1 MMRPTTIEVTERV
14 TSEAR
19 LRPADV
25 DFLLSH
31 HRCHVRLLPT
41 AQRGRYHVTPLGYV
55 GTIVA
60 PCCRLQIRPKI
71 RSSLLHLLFPGPAR
85 AVDDACAVAPGL
97 GPLDLLAARLAEL
110 LAERTARGLHRGYA
124 ERAEQGPFL
133 QGRLDVPAQLRRP
146 GGAGA
151 RLHCTWDDFTP
162 DVPCNQIPK
171 AAAQRVLDSGLLDPE
186 VAAALQRSLA
196 GLANVTPY
204 PLIEMSGALAAVAAP
219 IAEYGPVLQI
229 CRLLVDG
236 LQRQAAAGDTS
247 FPAFLLDMDRLFE
260 RYVTAAVRAVFA
272 AAPAFTVKA
281 QELHVANR
289 RRPGQPDIRLRP
301 DVVIY
306 GRHRPLIVVDAKW
319 KGPTRTPRSAA
330 DLYQMLAYATAL
342 GVERVVLVYPGRK
355 DAVAA
360 YRLRHSPVR
369 LQIQRL
375 RVSGSGKRC
384 AHSLEKF
391 GKRFRRYAGL
401 INRASGTG

>member
-1 MMRPTTIEVTERV
+1 MMRPAIIELTERV
-14 TSEAR
+14 TSEVR
-19 LRPADV
+19 LHPADV

-31 HRCHVRLLPT
+31 HRRHVRLLPT
-41 AQRGRYHVTPLGYV
+41 VQRGRYRVTPLGYV

-71 RSSLLHLLFPGPAR
+71 RSSLLHLLFPGPAG
-85 AVDDACAVAPGL
+85 AIDDACAVAPGL

-110 LAERTARGLHRGYA
+110 LAERTACGLHRGYA

-133 QGRLDVPAQLRRP
+133 QGRLDVAAQLRRP
-146 GGAGA
+146 GGAGD
-151 RLHCTWDDFTP
+151 RFHSTWDDFTP

-171 AAAQRVLDSGLLDPE
+171 AAAQHALECGLLDPE

-204 PLIEMSGALAAVAAP
+204 PIVGKSGAIAAADAP
-219 IAEYGPVLQI
+219 VAEYGPLLEI
-229 CRLLVDG
+229 CRLLVEG
-236 LQRQAAAGDTS
+236 LERQAAAGDTS

-260 RYVTAAVRAVFA
+260 RYVTAAVRTAFGAV
-272 AAPAFTVKA
+272 PAYTVKA
-281 QELHVANR
+281 QDLHVANR
-289 RRPGQPDIRLRP
+289 RRAGQPNIRLRP
-301 DVVIY
+301 DVIVY
-306 GRHRPLIVVDAKW
+306 RRHRPLIVVDAKW
-319 KGPTRTPRSAA
+319 KAPAGTPRFPA

-342 GVERVVLVYPGRK
+342 GVERIVLVYPGRK
-355 DAVAA
+355 DAVAD

-375 RVSGSGKRC
+375 RVSGSRVGC

-391 GKRFRRYAGL
+391 GRRLRRYACL
-401 INRASGTG
+401 VSRAPGTG